1 MLQLIKRKAS
11 GKNVILFFILSN
23 AIHLIMLLFTIPRIH
38 VYSHGMEMLDLMPLG
53 YDADYV
59 RDLFHQ
65 LGQQGRGMY
74 LYYQLPLDLIY
85 PFLYALSFALM
96 FTWFL
101 GKTVKPNSQW
111 FQFAVIPLL
120 AGTFDYLENFGIIAM
135 LAIYP
140 DFSDLLAN
148 ITSVFSLL
156 KSLLVSLSISGVLLV
171 LIIFLVKKWV
181 AFRQKK

>member
-11 GKNVILFFILSN
+11 GKNVILFFVLSN
-23 AIHLIMLLFTIPRIH
+23 TIYFIMLLITIPWVH
-38 VYSHGMEMLDLMPLG
+38 QFSHGMKILDLMPLG

-59 RDLFHQ
+59 RDLFQQ
-65 LGQQGRGMY
+65 LGQQGRGIY

-85 PFLYALSFALM
+85 PFLYAVSFALM

-101 GKTVKPNSQW
+101 GKIIKPNSQL

-120 AGTFDYLENFGIIAM
+120 AGTFDYLENFGTIAM

-140 DFSDLLAN
+140 NFSEWLAN
-148 ITSVFSLL
+148 MTSVFSLL
-156 KSLLVSLSISGVLLV
+156 KSILVTLSISAVLLV
-171 LIIFLVKKWV
+171 LVIFLVKKWI